1 MLYQIIYKIIGNG
14 SKSIYRVVDYLS
26 FIHGIKNISII
37 AIVCNGGL
45 LEISIHHQASKS
57 LIYKIE
63 MESTK
68 ILWADD
74 ELDLLKPQVYFLE
87 KKGYRFVLVSNG
99 HDALE
104 EYQAHKDIDIVFL
117 DESMPGL
124 SGLETLA
131 KFKAIN
137 PNLPIVM
144 ITKNETEDIMEEAIG
159 SQIDDYLIKPVNPN
173 QVLLTLKK
181 IIDNRRLVQ
190 NKTSSD
196 YLQEFRN
203 ISMNINSVADIKGWL
218 DIYRAI
224 INWEQKLD
232 QSDNPE
238 MTQILSNQKTEAN
251 NEFAKFVAKN
261 YENWLVKSDI
271 TFSHQLIKN
280 KLVPLLSDDK
290 PVLMVLLDNLR
301 FDQWKAIEPKISERY
316 RVESEDYFLSILPTT
331 TQYSR
336 NAIFSGLLPA
346 QIEQRFED
354 WWLNDNEKGGKN
366 LHEAELLERQ
376 LQRLIKS
383 NTPKSYYTKITQA
396 NEAKNLPDNYTQFLN
411 QPVNVIVYNFIDF
424 LSHARTEM
432 DVLKELAGDEKAYRS
447 LTQSWFANSPLWALL
462 QKLADKKITIVITTD
477 HGTIRVKNPVKVIG
491 DRETTTNLRYKVGR
505 NLNYDRKEV
514 FEIKDPKKA
523 GLPSP
528 NISSTFIFAKGD
540 GFFLY
545 PNNYNY
551 YHNYYL
557 HSFQH
562 GGLSMEEMICPFV
575 VLSPR

>member
-1 MLYQIIYKIIGNG
+1 
-14 SKSIYRVVDYLS
+14 
-26 FIHGIKNISII
+26 
-37 AIVCNGGL
+37 
-45 LEISIHHQASKS
+45 
-57 LIYKIE
+57 
-63 MESTK
+63 MEATK

-104 EYQAHKDIDIVFL
+104 EYQANKDIDVIFL

-124 SGLETLA
+124 SGLETLS

-137 PNLPIVM
+137 PNLPVVM
-144 ITKNETEDIMEEAIG
+144 ITKNETENIMEEAIG

-181 IIDNRRLVQ
+181 IMDNKRLIQ
-190 NKTSSD
+190 EKTSSD
-196 YLQEFRN
+196 YQVEFRN
-203 ISMNINSVADIKGWL
+203 ISYQINSVNDLKGWIE
-218 DIYRAI
+218 IYKSI
-224 INWEQKLD
+224 ITWELKLD

-238 MTQILSNQKTEAN
+238 MKQILSTQKTEAN
-251 NEFAKFVAKN
+251 NEFAKFVSKN
-261 YENWLVKSDI
+261 YQSWIEKTNGDPVL
-271 TFSHQLIKN
+271 SHRLIKEKIIPLMN
-280 KLVPLLSDDK
+280 KDK
-290 PVLMVLLDNLR
+290 PVVMILLDNLR
-301 FDQWKAIEPKISERY
+301 FDQWKAIEPKITEKFRIDQ
-316 RVESEDYFLSILPTT
+316 EDQFISILPTS

-336 NAIFSGLLPA
+336 NAIFAGMLPS
-346 QIEQRFED
+346 QIEQKYED

-366 LHEAELLERQ
+366 MHESELLEKQ
-376 LQRLIKS
+376 MNRLMKS
-383 NTPKSYYTKITQA
+383 SPRCTYTKITQVS
-396 NEAKNLPDNYTQFLN
+396 EAKTLPDMTTRILENDLT
-411 QPVNVIVYNFIDF
+411 VIVYNFIDM

-432 DVLKELAGDEKAYRS
+432 EVLKELAGDEKAYRS
-447 LTQSWFANSPLWALL
+447 LTLSWFSNSPLWTLL
-462 QKLADKKITIVITTD
+462 QKLADKKVTIVITTD
-477 HGTIRVKNPVKVIG
+477 HGTIRVKSPIKVVG

-514 FEIKDPKKA
+514 FEIKEPKKL

-528 NISSTFIFAKGD
+528 NISSTFIFAKND

-562 GGLSMEEMICPFV
+562 GGISLEEMICPIV
-575 VLSPR
+575 TLSPR